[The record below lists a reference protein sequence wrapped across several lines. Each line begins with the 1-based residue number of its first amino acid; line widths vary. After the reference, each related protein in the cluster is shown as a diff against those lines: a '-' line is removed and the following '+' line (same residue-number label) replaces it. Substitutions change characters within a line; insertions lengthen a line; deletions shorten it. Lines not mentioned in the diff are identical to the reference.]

1 MKTFLTAC
9 VVVTA
14 LGFSA
19 GAPAKADVV
28 VRTPGVA
35 VEQGS
40 PYWRH
45 DYHDWQAQREFRDR
59 EYQREAWQ
67 RDHCVRDWSGA
78 AYCRR

>member
-1 MKTFLTAC
+1 MKTLLAAC
-9 VVVTA
+9 VAVGA
-14 LGFSA
+14 LGFAA
-19 GAPAKADVV
+19 GTPAKADVV
-28 VRTPGVA
+28 IGTPGVT

-45 DYHDWQAQREFRDR
+45 DYHDWQARRAFHEREFQRD
-59 EYQREAWQ
+59 AWL